1 MLLRDTKPEE
11 EGKYVELE
19 KFSWETAAPEVPA
32 EDAAVAA
39 PVQGQSH
46 GQAQGGALAEE
57 EEAEMPPSF
66 EYPFE
71 D

>member
-19 KFSWETAAPEVPA
+19 KFSWETAAPEAPA

-39 PVQGQSH
+39 PGQGQGH